1 MITKKNIFNNDNL
14 ARSIS
19 WKTNRQNW
27 AKGTIYKEI
36 WRPLLTLLNNL
47 FSKLFPPANFL
58 LVTRKH
64 QQHSLLQHFIGPS
77 VNLWKKCIL
86 LQKARSFMKMDRLQ
100 ICFFLLIFI
109 STTAG
114 KTLGDVNGKGMHR
127 YGTISPWVKMMLRAV
142 ASSAYCNTLHNQVR
156 WWCMQYLSASY
167 RSESD

>member
-100 ICFFLLIFI
+100 ICFF
-109 STTAG
+109 
-114 KTLGDVNGKGMHR
+114 
-127 YGTISPWVKMMLRAV
+127 
-142 ASSAYCNTLHNQVR
+142 SSHFHLHYCRKDIRRCKWERDAQIRNNFTVSKNDAKSGSIICVL
-156 WWCMQYLSASY
+156 
-167 RSESD
+167 

>member
-64 QQHSLLQHFIGPS
+64 QQQHSLLQHFIGPS

-100 ICFFLLIFI
+100 ICFF
-109 STTAG
+109 
-114 KTLGDVNGKGMHR
+114 
-127 YGTISPWVKMMLRAV
+127 
-142 ASSAYCNTLHNQVR
+142 SSHFHLHYCRKDIRQCKWERDAQIRNNFTVSKNDAKSGSIIRVL
-156 WWCMQYLSASY
+156 
-167 RSESD
+167 